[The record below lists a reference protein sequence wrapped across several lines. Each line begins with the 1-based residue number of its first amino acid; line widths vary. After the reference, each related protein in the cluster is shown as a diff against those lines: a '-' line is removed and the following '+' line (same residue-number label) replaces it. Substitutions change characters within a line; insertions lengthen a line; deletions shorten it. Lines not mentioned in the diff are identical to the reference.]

1 MPRSRSS
8 QNCNLLCVILL
19 EETSVVRG
27 HVEAD
32 PKSPLL
38 LLHHLELLPKDAG
51 VIPPLQ
57 VGAVQEDHPVQI
69 GEGLVE
75 KVVGGDWWFHLWVER
90 RYIKETC

>member
-1 MPRSRSS
+1 M
-8 QNCNLLCVILL
+8 
-19 EETSVVRG
+19 RG

-38 LLHHLELLPKDAG
+38 LLHQLELLPKDAG

>member
-1 MPRSRSS
+1 M
-8 QNCNLLCVILL
+8 
-19 EETSVVRG
+19 RG

-75 KVVGGDWWFHLWVER
+75 EGRMGRWFHLRVER
-90 RYIKETC
+90 RYIKETR